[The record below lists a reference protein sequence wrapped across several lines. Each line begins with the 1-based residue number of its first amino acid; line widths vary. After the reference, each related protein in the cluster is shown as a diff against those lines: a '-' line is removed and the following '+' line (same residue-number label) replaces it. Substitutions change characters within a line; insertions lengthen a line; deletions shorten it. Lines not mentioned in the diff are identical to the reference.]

1 MIPCM
6 NKTLFGIDCLG
17 CGTQRAIVLIFR
29 GDFAG
34 AFNMFPAIYTT
45 LLLVFFIFLNII
57 QKSRNYNKLIIAL
70 AIVNVAIMIFSYI
83 YKITNL

>member
-34 AFNMFPAIYTT
+34 AFHMFPAIYTT
-45 LLLVFFIFLNII
+45 LLLVFFIFLNLI
-57 QKSRNYNKLIIAL
+57 QKSKNYNKLIIGL
-70 AIVNVAIMIFSYI
+70 AIVNVVIMIFSYI